1 MDNILHIEKNLWDA
15 AKELRSGSEIT
26 ADQYVNPVL
35 CIIFLKYAQIRF
47 VNAQKEIETE
57 IADLH
62 SDWTDRQK
70 RSYRQSADTFAA
82 HNAIMLP
89 DTAMLNVISKET
101 DDNIHEALK
110 TAVTE
115 IESLK
120 PELQGILPKEEFM
133 KIPANILKQL
143 IDKFN
148 SVELENINED
158 FIGRIYEYFVNEFAK
173 EGAQESGMFFT
184 PKSLVEVISLII
196 EPDHGT
202 ILDPA
207 CGSGGM
213 FLQAAKHCKKHGIKF
228 QEKCSVFGQ
237 ELKTTTA
244 NLCKMN
250 LAVHSINGNIKSGI
264 NASTYYNDAHNLLG
278 KCDFVMANPPFNDD
292 ISNIND
298 LQSERLPFG
307 VPASGGKIGN
317 YLWLQFFYSFLGEQ
331 GRAGFV
337 LASSAT
343 TAGETKSKG
352 KEPKESWELSVR
364 RQLIQSQNV
373 DVIISVPGNFFY
385 TVALPCTLW
394 FYDKDKKDE
403 IKDKILFIESGG
415 YYTQVSRNLNEWS
428 QWQRRNIAAIVYLYR
443 GEVDKYQQ
451 LISEYVED
459 VKSKFPELIFK
470 YTLPGEYTHHSLLTA
485 VDIKSKLEKAVSAT
499 DVLETLPMFA
509 QYAETIKTECKQYL
523 EYIASA
529 DKKERKGIAEQFSTL
544 NGIDKKFNEI
554 KKTVNTALEECSEKI
569 QSQINTIS
577 SLEWLY
583 SKFKD
588 GVYSDVPGICRIAD
602 LKEVEEKNFSLS
614 PGGYVGIEEKID
626 EDEIPFKERLLQ
638 ISEELNALNSQG
650 AELMK
655 RINENMKKIL
665 G

>member
-47 VNAQKEIETE
+47 VNAQKEIEH
-57 IADLH
+57 DLEVEH
-62 SDWTDRQK
+62 PDWTDRQK
-70 RSYRQSADTFAA
+70 RKYREDSDVFAA
-82 HNAIMLP
+82 KNAIMLP
-89 DTAMLNVISKET
+89 EAAMLDFISKNDEK
-101 DDNIHEALK
+101 DIHEALK
-110 TAVTE
+110 NAVTE
-115 IESLK
+115 IEKLK
-120 PELQGILPKEEFM
+120 PELQGILPKEEFL
-133 KIPANILKQL
+133 KIPGDILKQL

-148 SVELENINED
+148 SVELGNINED

-213 FLQAAKHCKKHGIKF
+213 FLQAAKYCQNHGIKF
-228 QEKCSVFGQ
+228 QEKCTVFGQ

-250 LAVHSINGNIKSGI
+250 LAVHTINGNIKSGI
-264 NASTYYNDAHNLLG
+264 NASTYFNDVHNLLG

-292 ISNIND
+292 VSNVKD

-307 VPASGGKIGN
+307 VPTSGGKIGN

-364 RQLIQSQNV
+364 RQLVLSQNV

-394 FYDKDKKDE
+394 FYDKGKKQE
-403 IKDKILFIESGG
+403 IKDKILFIESGN
-415 YYTQVSRNLNEWS
+415 YYTTVSRNLNEWS
-428 QWQRRNIAAIVYLYR
+428 PWQRRNIAAIVNLYR
-443 GEVDKYQQ
+443 GEKNKYQQ
-451 LISEYVED
+451 LINDYIED
-459 VKSKFPELIFK
+459 VKAKFPEMIFR
-470 YTLPGEYTHHSLLTA
+470 YTLPGEYTHQSLLTA
-485 VDIKSKLEKAVSAT
+485 VDIKSKLEKAAT
-499 DVLETLPMFA
+499 AADIIDILPLYS
-509 QYAETIKTECKQYL
+509 QYAETLKNECKQYL
-523 EYIASA
+523 EYIAAA
-529 DKKERKGIAEQFSTL
+529 DKSERKEIAEKFSTL
-544 NGIDKKFNEI
+544 NGDDKKFNEI
-554 KKTVNTALEECSEKI
+554 KKAVNIALEDCTEKI
-569 QSQINTIS
+569 KAQIDTIS

-588 GVYSDVPGICRIAD
+588 GEYVDVPGICRIAD

-614 PGGYVGIEEKID
+614 PGGYVGIEEKTD
-626 EDEIPFKERLLQ
+626 ENEIPFKERLSQ
-638 ISEELNALNSQG
+638 ISAELNALNSQSI
-650 AELMK
+650 ELMAK
-655 RINENMKKIL
+655 INADMKEML

>member
-47 VNAQKEIETE
+47 VNAQKEIEH
-57 IADLH
+57 DLEVEH
-62 SDWTDRQK
+62 PDWTDRQK
-70 RSYRQSADTFAA
+70 RKYREDSDVFAA
-82 HNAIMLP
+82 KNAIMLP
-89 DTAMLNVISKET
+89 EAAMLDFISKKEEKE
-101 DDNIHEALK
+101 IHEALK

-115 IESLK
+115 IETLK
-120 PELQGILPKEEFM
+120 PELQGILPKEEFL
-133 KIPANILKQL
+133 KIPGGILKQL

-213 FLQAAKHCKKHGIKF
+213 FLQAAKYCKNHGIKF

-250 LAVHSINGNIKSGI
+250 LAVHTINGNIKSGI
-264 NASTYYNDAHNLLG
+264 NASTYFNDVHNLLG

-292 ISNIND
+292 LSNVND

-307 VPASGGKIGN
+307 VPTSGGKIGN

-470 YTLPGEYTHHSLLTA
+470 YTLPGEYTHHSL
-485 VDIKSKLEKAVSAT
+485 DIKSKLEKAVSAT

-569 QSQINTIS
+569 QAQIDTIS

-588 GVYSDVPGICRIAD
+588 GVYVDVPGICRIAD
-602 LKEVEEKNFSLS
+602 LKEVEEKNYSLS
-614 PGGYVGIEEKID
+614 PGGYVGIEEKTD
-626 EDEIPFKERLLQ
+626 ENEIPFKERLLQ

-650 AELMK
+650 TELMK
-655 RINENMKKIL
+655 RINKNMEVML
-665 G
+665 R